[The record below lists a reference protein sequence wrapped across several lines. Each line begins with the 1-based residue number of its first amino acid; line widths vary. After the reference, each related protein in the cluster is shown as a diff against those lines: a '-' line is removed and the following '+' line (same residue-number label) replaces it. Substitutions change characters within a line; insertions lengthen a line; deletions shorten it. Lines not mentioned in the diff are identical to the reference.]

1 MSDEETHT
9 YSNFSIDRID
19 LNKNIVM
26 RSLIIPECESCELYF
41 LILPLTT
48 EENLMVS
55 ERVGDSDDVGFE
67 RSIDFS
73 DDRMLGVDFFGI
85 EYTC

>member
-1 MSDEETHT
+1 
-9 YSNFSIDRID
+9 
-19 LNKNIVM
+19 
-26 RSLIIPECESCELYF
+26 
-41 LILPLTT
+41 
-48 EENLMVS
+48 MVS